1 MAHILAVTGAVT
13 VASRLAKELERQGCI
28 HAQVIHTPTYL
39 GSGGCSY
46 SVRIPTDC
54 LETLLNVS
62 SAKNIRIK
70 KLYKESN
77 ENGERVYH
85 DIS

>member
-13 VASRLAKELERQGCI
+13 AASRLTKELERQGCI
-28 HAQVIHTPTYL
+28 HAQIIHTPAYL
-39 GSGGCSY
+39 GNGGCSY
-46 SVRIPTDC
+46 SVRIPDDC
-54 LETLLNVS
+54 LEMLQRIS
-62 SAKNIRIK
+62 EKKNIHVK
-70 KLYKESN
+70 KLYRESN